1 MSINKRKGMMIFSHI
16 VYAWAVLLLVS
27 YNTVAG
33 QLNWTNFNS
42 PPDGVVLDSVNV
54 LPGTNILLAQE
65 GKNVS
70 ITCRQGNIAATGVE
84 FQLQVNSGAGGTWTP
99 LPLTGVSTV
108 WKIVPEVGKQY
119 KCLAKNSEETKDSK
133 IYQSDVISINI
144 LEDPCK
150 LAQFQS
156 LACTCKVVSKIGN
169 VAMTVKWYTNG
180 FDETN
185 RNKFLLV
192 KRPKQAHS
200 AIVNNEVI
208 NTIEIEPLS
217 MIYADA
223 IQCRLVTYNNIEL
236 AHRIEHQNRMD
247 VTYFPHVIQASGN
260 FTEIRNEGED
270 VQYTCR
276 TEGGRPDPTVIY
288 QQKRRGSEQWGPIP
302 DPQPQREPVEGGFN
316 TTYQFEAYFNLHNG
330 TSFRCAVKEN
340 LTYPKPRQFNPIIV
354 HYFRPD
360 FKRGSE
366 NETNAVYIVTVN
378 SNPLTQQVTCDPPAV
393 VQKLSNYQ
401 WSITIPIVDR
411 TTTDYRGRCLAD
423 NKNESVIDVAG
434 YHSNVPISPISTRTD
449 ETEEWTGGMVF
460 GVVIGILILPILIV
474 LFIMRRC
481 RYLVPRKPNV
491 KEPCRIGE
499 FVCTK
504 QAPSGDT
511 QDELCHCICC
521 ALNRKPHYTMAQQ

>member
-1 MSINKRKGMMIFSHI
+1 MANFSDISGLSPRKSPVSARIKRVIQSGINKRKGMMIFSHI

-133 IYQSDVISINI
+133 IYQSDVIN
-144 LEDPCK
+144 
-150 LAQFQS
+150 
-156 LACTCKVVSKIGN
+156 
-169 VAMTVKWYTNG
+169 
-180 FDETN
+180 
-185 RNKFLLV
+185 
-192 KRPKQAHS
+192 
-200 AIVNNEVI
+200 
-208 NTIEIEPLS
+208 
-217 MIYADA
+217 
-223 IQCRLVTYNNIEL
+223 
-236 AHRIEHQNRMD
+236 
-247 VTYFPHVIQASGN
+247 FPHVIQASGN